1 MMLARTNNER
11 RGRGGFT
18 LLEVLI
24 VMAIII
30 VIMSLGG
37 VYAFRAFEDGN
48 KKAAKTKAYA
58 LASAAQLYYTNYK
71 SYPET
76 LQQLVSPPDGHEP
89 YVDPATLTDPW
100 GQQFQYDATG
110 SQHNKIKPDVW
121 TVAKDG
127 VICGNWE

>member
-1 MMLARTNNER
+1 MIQANQVER
-11 RGRGGFT
+11 RRRGGFT

-48 KKAAKTKAYA
+48 KKAAKAKAYA
-58 LASAAQLYYTNYK
+58 LGNAAQIYYTNYK
-71 SYPET
+71 SFPET

-89 YVDPATLTDPW
+89 YVDPATLIDPW
-100 GQQFQYDATG
+100 GKEFQYDSTG
-110 SQHNKIKPDVW
+110 AQHNKIKPDVW
-121 TVAKDG
+121 TTSKDG
-127 VICGNWE
+127 IICGNWE